1 MCVQACAGRQLAIA
15 ATPLPGIIPA
25 GGKPIIGCNVRIERL
40 VLMSG
45 STRGAIEGQP
55 QAEMS
60 KLAGKWEGLRS
71 VCGACVAPSLPV
83 AAGGTTNVGCHGGGV
98 LFHSGLEGSTLEVV
112 DSTFFNNTAQCGG
125 GLMVTGRGT
134 AVLTNSSFYDNIAGL
149 SGVGSGVGG
158 GLAAYSA
165 DSDVRIQQQ
174 WYASGSKV
182 TVYVSTARSMC

>member
-1 MCVQACAGRQLAIA
+1 MSLECSRSMITQTHFLPAHDLSIQL
-15 ATPLPGIIPA
+15 TPSSWYSLR
-25 GGKPIIGCNVRIERL
+25 VRPSSL
-40 VLMSG
+40 
-45 STRGAIEGQP
+45 
-55 QAEMS
+55 S
-60 KLAGKWEGLRS
+60 KAFNGLKWEGLRS
-71 VCGACVAPSLPV
+71 VCGACVAPLLPV
-83 AAGGTTNVGCHGGGV
+83 AAGGTTNGGCHGGGV

-112 DSTFFNNTAQCGG
+112 DSSFFNNSAQCGG

-165 DSDVRIQQQ
+165 DSDVRVQQQ

-182 TVYVSTARSMC
+182 TLYVSTARSMC